1 MKLLGIFRSGKSDG
15 SWRPGKKGMLL
26 ALKIAGGMFA
36 GAVVVCV
43 AAEWYIYSVS
53 EGRIVEHSRDV
64 PVHAPVLVLGCSPT
78 FMGGPN
84 GYFQNRMD
92 TASELWKD
100 GKATVFIVS
109 GDNSSHAY
117 NEPEWMKQ
125 ALVERGVPEERIV
138 CDFAGLRTL
147 DSVVRMKEIFGV
159 STMIIVSQAF
169 HNERALAIAAHEGMA
184 AWAVSAP
191 DVPNRRSRMK
201 SWFRER
207 AARVWMM
214 LDLWVWSREPRFLGE
229 PVVLPE
235 IKEEK

>member
-1 MKLLGIFRSGKSDG
+1 MKLLGIFRFGKSDG

-64 PVHAPVLVLGCSPT
+64 PVRAPVLVLGCSPT
-78 FMGGPN
+78 FMGSPN
-84 GYFQNRMD
+84 GYFHNRMD

-125 ALVERGVPEERIV
+125 ALVE
-138 CDFAGLRTL
+138 
-147 DSVVRMKEIFGV
+147 S
-159 STMIIVSQAF
+159 SF
-169 HNERALAIAAHEGMA
+169 HC
-184 AWAVSAP
+184 
-191 DVPNRRSRMK
+191 
-201 SWFRER
+201 
-207 AARVWMM
+207 
-214 LDLWVWSREPRFLGE
+214 
-229 PVVLPE
+229 
-235 IKEEK
+235 

>member
-1 MKLLGIFRSGKSDG
+1 MLGIFRFGKSDG

-64 PVHAPVLVLGCSPT
+64 PVRAPVLVLGCSPT
-78 FMGGPN
+78 FMGSPN
-84 GYFQNRMD
+84 GYFHNRMD

-147 DSVVRMKEIFGV
+147 DSVVRMKEIL
-159 STMIIVSQAF
+159 AF
-169 HNERALAIAAHEGMA
+169 
-184 AWAVSAP
+184 
-191 DVPNRRSRMK
+191 RR
-201 SWFRER
+201 
-207 AARVWMM
+207 
-214 LDLWVWSREPRFLGE
+214 
-229 PVVLPE
+229 
-235 IKEEK
+235 

>member
-1 MKLLGIFRSGKSDG
+1 MLGIFRFGKSDG

-53 EGRIVEHSRDV
+53 EARDV
-64 PVHAPVLVLGCSPT
+64 PVRAPVLVLGCSPT
-78 FMGGPN
+78 FMGSPN
-84 GYFQNRMD
+84 GYFHNRMD

-159 STMIIVSQAF
+159 STMIVVSQEF

-191 DVPNRRSRMK
+191 NSPMSPSTARRFFCRLAASIRMP
-201 SWFRER
+201 S
-207 AARVWMM
+207 AMDCGLA
-214 LDLWVWSREPRFLGE
+214 L
-229 PVVLPE
+229 
-235 IKEEK
+235 